1 MMDNEDIDIMM
12 KKIDSE
18 FQEFMENKDDI
29 NILSQLEL
37 DLTKMKMI
45 VGIERFD
52 QLPAYVRMLSRT
64 TQLLD
69 EKLGGK
75 R

>member
-1 MMDNEDIDIMM
+1 MNEDIDIMM

-18 FQEFMENKDDI
+18 FQEFMEKKDDI

-37 DLTKMKMI
+37 DLTKMKII

-64 TQLLD
+64 T
-69 EKLGGK
+69 
-75 R
+75 

>member
-1 MMDNEDIDIMM
+1 MNEDIDIMM

-18 FQEFMENKDDI
+18 FQEFMEKKDDI

-64 TQLLD
+64 T
-69 EKLGGK
+69 
-75 R
+75 

>member
-1 MMDNEDIDIMM
+1 MNEDIDIMM

-18 FQEFMENKDDI
+18 FQEYMEKKDDI

>member
-1 MMDNEDIDIMM
+1 MNEELETMM

-18 FQEFMENKDDI
+18 FQEFMEKKDDI

-37 DLTKMKMI
+37 DLTKMKMN

-52 QLPAYVRMLSRT
+52 
-64 TQLLD
+64 
-69 EKLGGK
+69 
-75 R
+75 

>member
-1 MMDNEDIDIMM
+1 
-12 KKIDSE
+12 
-18 FQEFMENKDDI
+18 MENKDDI

-64 TQLLD
+64 T
-69 EKLGGK
+69 
-75 R
+75 

>member
-1 MMDNEDIDIMM
+1 MNEDIDIMM

-52 QLPAYVRMLSRT
+52 
-64 TQLLD
+64 
-69 EKLGGK
+69 
-75 R
+75 

>member
-1 MMDNEDIDIMM
+1 MNEELETMM

-52 QLPAYVRMLSRT
+52 KLPAYVRMLSRT

>member
-1 MMDNEDIDIMM
+1 MNEDIDIMM

-18 FQEFMENKDDI
+18 FQEFMEKKDDI

>member
-1 MMDNEDIDIMM
+1 MNEDIDIMM